1 MSGYAP
7 LYRWCGRDGDVD
19 MTDLL
24 RAPTDTTL
32 RAGTRRLVETTMGLA
47 VAVTCPLCGR
57 YDMVFF
63 RIGS

>member
-1 MSGYAP
+1 MGLAEKLFGPRFGTVKGPPPGVS
-7 LYRWCGRDGDVD
+7 W
-19 MTDLL
+19 TLL
-24 RAPTDTTL
+24 RAG
-32 RAGTRRLVETTMGLA
+32 AWRLVETTMGLA